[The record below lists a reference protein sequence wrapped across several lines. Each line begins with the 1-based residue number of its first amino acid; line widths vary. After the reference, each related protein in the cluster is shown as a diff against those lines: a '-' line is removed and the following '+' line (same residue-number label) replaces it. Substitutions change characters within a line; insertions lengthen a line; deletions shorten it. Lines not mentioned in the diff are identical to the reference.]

1 MSQTKK
7 PLPVCD
13 TESGSGEQCVLADIR
28 ISETEYT
35 IPRSKTQCIADLLLC
50 GEKNAVPLQHLE
62 KITGLD
68 QREIRRMIRA
78 ERLLGTPILSNNLSG
93 YYLPGNDAERE
104 RCVASLRRRAAEIRR
119 AADAIERSG
128 SE

>member
-1 MSQTKK
+1 LQ
-7 PLPVCD
+7 
-13 TESGSGEQCVLADIR
+13 R
-28 ISETEYT
+28 ISDY
-35 IPRSKTQCIADLLLC
+35 LLC